1 MATIGKIG
9 EFREERE
16 TFVCYLERF
25 EQFLAA
31 NNVADER
38 RVPIFLS
45 VVGPTAYGILKNLLQ
60 PTLPKDKD
68 YAAITKALKDHYHPK
83 PIVISERFKFH
94 KRNQREGEKVT
105 DYVVALKKLSI
116 DCEFGT
122 FLNDA
127 LRDRLVCGLRAEN
140 IQRKLLAEAELTF
153 DRAVNMASAMEM
165 ADSDSASFQPQS
177 GASVNVLKVKRP
189 TKPNTK
195 MNAKEK
201 SAGKTPKQEVKIHAK
216 ECYRCGE
223 KHNPATCKF
232 KNTKCFNC
240 EKIGHLARK
249 KKKKQS
255 VKYVNET
262 ESAENSDSEPEY
274 LMGIYKTSGEDKRK
288 YQVDIQ
294 IGSKSVSMEIDTG
307 SEVSIVSKNLYENKL
322 ADYPLKQTDLKLKS
336 YSGQKIEI
344 VGQCQVPVKYGTAE
358 QKILPLIIVKG
369 NGPSLLGRNW
379 LQELQLNWTEI
390 FLLKTDTL
398 SSLKSEFKDVFQK
411 NSMPIQGF
419 KAHITMKENAKPVF
433 HKARSVPYALKE
445 TVEKELK
452 KQKAEGIM
460 YPVKT
465 SQWATPLVVV
475 PKPDSSVRL
484 CGDYK
489 VTVNQTIS
497 EEQYPIPNIDDMFA
511 TLAGGK
517 KFTKLDLSQAYLQLE
532 LDQESEEYLTVNT
545 SLGLFRYKRLVYGVS
560 SAPAIFQSVMDQIL
574 VGLPH
579 VVCRIDDILITAPD
593 DESHLKTLREVLTR
607 LKKHNVKLREDKCI
621 FMADEVVYM
630 GHLVNSQ
637 GSRATKK

>member
-38 RVPIFLS
+38 RLPIFLS

-195 MNAKEK
+195 MKAKEK
-201 SAGKTPKQEVKIHAK
+201 SAGKTPKQEVKFHAK

-223 KHNPATCKF
+223 KHNPAT
-232 KNTKCFNC
+232 
-240 EKIGHLARK
+240 
-249 KKKKQS
+249 
-255 VKYVNET
+255 
-262 ESAENSDSEPEY
+262 
-274 LMGIYKTSGEDKRK
+274 
-288 YQVDIQ
+288 
-294 IGSKSVSMEIDTG
+294 
-307 SEVSIVSKNLYENKL
+307 
-322 ADYPLKQTDLKLKS
+322 
-336 YSGQKIEI
+336 
-344 VGQCQVPVKYGTAE
+344 
-358 QKILPLIIVKG
+358 
-369 NGPSLLGRNW
+369 
-379 LQELQLNWTEI
+379 
-390 FLLKTDTL
+390 
-398 SSLKSEFKDVFQK
+398 
-411 NSMPIQGF
+411 
-419 KAHITMKENAKPVF
+419 
-433 HKARSVPYALKE
+433 
-445 TVEKELK
+445 
-452 KQKAEGIM
+452 
-460 YPVKT
+460 
-465 SQWATPLVVV
+465 
-475 PKPDSSVRL
+475 
-484 CGDYK
+484 
-489 VTVNQTIS
+489 
-497 EEQYPIPNIDDMFA
+497 
-511 TLAGGK
+511 
-517 KFTKLDLSQAYLQLE
+517 
-532 LDQESEEYLTVNT
+532 
-545 SLGLFRYKRLVYGVS
+545 
-560 SAPAIFQSVMDQIL
+560 
-574 VGLPH
+574 
-579 VVCRIDDILITAPD
+579 
-593 DESHLKTLREVLTR
+593 
-607 LKKHNVKLREDKCI
+607 
-621 FMADEVVYM
+621 
-630 GHLVNSQ
+630 
-637 GSRATKK
+637 